1 MGVALGKLVANAK
14 KEIDLDYLKGRV
26 VGIDAFN
33 WIFQFLSI
41 IRDRFTG
48 EPLRDSKGN
57 VTSHLSGI
65 FYRTVRLMEAGIEP
79 VYVFD
84 GKPPEWKKRTI
95 DERKKIRAEA
105 EIKWKAAVEKGEEA
119 IKYAQASSKLTD
131 QMLVESKKLLEAMG
145 VSWVQAPSE
154 GEAQV
159 AYMVKKGQLWAGASQ
174 DFDSLMFGSPR
185 LVRNLSVTG
194 KKKLPNK
201 QAYIEVKT
209 EIIELESLLSGLGIN
224 HDQLILMGL
233 LIGTDFNAG
242 VKGYGPVKA
251 LELVKKEKTADRIST
266 AVEWDSEIE
275 IGELLEFFKNPPA
288 EDIKIQKQNIDI
300 ERLKRLLVGE
310 HGFGEERIN
319 SSLEKIS
326 AIKKSAGS
334 GLNKFLR

>member
-1 MGVALGKLVANAK
+1 MGVALGKLVANSK

-105 EIKWKAAVEKGEEA
+105 EIKWKEAVEKGEEA

-209 EIIELESLLSGLGIN
+209 EIIELESLLSELGIN

-233 LIGTDFNAG
+233 LIGTDFNTG

-251 LELVKKEKTADRIST
+251 LELVKKEKTTDRISA
-266 AVEWDSEIE
+266 AVEWNSEIE
-275 IGELLEFFKNPPA
+275 IEELLEFFKNPPA

-300 ERLKRLLVGE
+300 ERLKKLLVGE

-319 SSLEKIS
+319 SSLEKLS